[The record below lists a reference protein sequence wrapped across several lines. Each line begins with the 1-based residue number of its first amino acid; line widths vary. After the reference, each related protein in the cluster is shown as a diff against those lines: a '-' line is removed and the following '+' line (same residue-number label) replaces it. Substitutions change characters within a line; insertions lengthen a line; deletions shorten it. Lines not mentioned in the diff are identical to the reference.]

1 MKNLLMSGLF
11 LLLGNIYLSAQN
23 TVSGTVTDKKGNPIP
38 GAKVVVKGGTETT
51 LSELDGTFKLESNK
65 PIKKI
70 KIYYGG
76 MRPKE
81 LNVAPLSVQLYKESW
96 WTQKPEKYQ
105 WFASLQA
112 GIPENDFGSPSFG
125 LMVGGVKNLGWYVKG
140 LYRPL
145 QSTDYE
151 SNSETSNHW
160 YTGKSKNS
168 FYSATGG
175 LILRLWCP
183 IHIYF
188 GAGYAK
194 RKIAWEMT
202 GDKYLRYD
210 PDCYD
215 GAALDFGLMFRI
227 KNILVNAGSIYT
239 IKNGD
244 KGNEFVGNIGIGYC
258 F

>member
-1 MKNLLMSGLF
+1 MKKLLLSGLF
-11 LLLGNIYLSAQN
+11 LLLGSIYLSAQN
-23 TVSGTVTDKKGNPIP
+23 TVSGTVKDKKGNPIP
-38 GAKVVVKGGTETT
+38 GAKVKVKGGTEST
-51 LSELDGTFKLESNK
+51 LSELDGTFKLESNE

-70 KIYYGG
+70 MIYYGG
-76 MRPKE
+76 MRPRE
-81 LNVAPLSVQLYKESW
+81 LKIEPLSVQLHKDSW
-96 WTQKPEKYQ
+96 WTRRPDKYR

-112 GIPENDFGSPSFG
+112 GFPESMSSPSFG
-125 LMVGGVKNLGWYVKG
+125 LMVGGMKSIGWYVKG

-145 QSTDYE
+145 QSTSYD
-151 SNSETSNHW
+151 NETGIYNDHW
-160 YTGKSKNS
+160 LTGKSKNS

-175 LILRLWCP
+175 FVLRLWCP

-194 RKIAWEMT
+194 RKVAWGLT

-215 GAALDFGLMFRI
+215 GAALDFGLMLRV
-227 KNILVNAGSIYT
+227 NRILVNAGSIYT

-244 KGNEFVGNIGIGYC
+244 KGNEFVGNVGIGYC